1 MSGCHEEETWN
12 DEEGIGAGVNCMA
25 AIGDSIKQSNA
36 IAAVGW
42 STKVSDCR
50 PR

>member
-36 IAAVGW
+36 IAAVVDKKFTT
-42 STKVSDCR
+42 STIA
-50 PR
+50 